1 MAFWRFGRKTG
12 AQRLAEA
19 QKAVDEAQWQ
29 AADKLLVALVNEG
42 FESATSGYLLAQCRY
57 GQGMPEEA
65 FAAALSASVAGSSAA
80 MFMMHQM

>member
-42 FESATSGYLLAQCRY
+42 F
-57 GQGMPEEA
+57 
-65 FAAALSASVAGSSAA
+65 
-80 MFMMHQM
+80 